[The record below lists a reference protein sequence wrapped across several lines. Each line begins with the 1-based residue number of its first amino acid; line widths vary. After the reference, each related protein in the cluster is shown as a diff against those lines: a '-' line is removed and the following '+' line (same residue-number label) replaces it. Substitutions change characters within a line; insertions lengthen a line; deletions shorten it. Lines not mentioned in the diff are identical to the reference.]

1 MICRTKTCVWS
12 AGSPTLEFGR
22 NQNDRPVQY
31 RREARRIIA
40 EDSHR
45 RPASIEPRGARCGGA
60 AARSRHRPAP
70 RPTVHPPRRSPVPFV
85 RGERGVV
92 PPDDVPLEARP
103 PRLADLVALCRRLN
117 EAGAR
122 YIVIGGMAVI
132 QAGFVRATEDID
144 LLIDTSPANIAR
156 VREALRSLPDKA
168 VD

>member
-1 MICRTKTCVWS
+1 
-12 AGSPTLEFGR
+12 
-22 NQNDRPVQY
+22 
-31 RREARRIIA
+31 
-40 EDSHR
+40 
-45 RPASIEPRGARCGGA
+45 
-60 AARSRHRPAP
+60 
-70 RPTVHPPRRSPVPFV
+70 
-85 RGERGVV
+85 VV

-156 VREALRSLPDKA
+156 VREALRSLPYKA
-168 VD
+168 VDEMADSDVEQYVVVGRFPHAAR